1 MITKIT
7 CEYIDDKKNEKTLT
21 HYLGTSAKTKFHHVN
36 NYYGFISRFTGIEN
50 PQERGNIKN
59 VIVQV
64 IHRHI
69 RKITLA

>member
-21 HYLGTSAKTKFHHVN
+21 NDLSTVAKTKFQQDN
-36 NYYGFISRFTGIEN
+36 NYYEFVNRYNKVVSIESFT
-50 PQERGNIKN
+50 PKN
-59 VIVQV
+59 TIIQV

-69 RKITLA
+69 RKIRLV

>member
-21 HYLGTSAKTKFHHVN
+21 NDLSTVTKTKFQQDN
-36 NYYGFISRFTGIEN
+36 NYYEFVNRYNKVVSIESFT
-50 PQERGNIKN
+50 PKN
-59 VIVQV
+59 TIIQV

-69 RKITLA
+69 RKIRLA